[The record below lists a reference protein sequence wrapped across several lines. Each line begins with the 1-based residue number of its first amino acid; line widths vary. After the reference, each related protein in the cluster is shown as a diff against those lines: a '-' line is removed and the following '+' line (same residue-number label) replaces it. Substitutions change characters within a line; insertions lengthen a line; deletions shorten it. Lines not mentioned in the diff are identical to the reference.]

1 MLLTHRHPLEEGSAL
16 RDMDEEVAGTLSR
29 QNQEGTYTSRSIGLS
44 EGAGETGNVYDARWI
59 MLF

>member
-44 EGAGETGNVYDARWI
+44 EGAGETGNVYDAR
-59 MLF
+59 